1 MTTGFVKRGKKNT
14 TESIE
19 EGQKEREWRCWGCVC
34 SNKAVTE
41 HDSYWMSLRVF
52 RDARNHQN
60 WGWLQ
65 LENLPLCSSFV
76 LAGVFPHK
84 HQSRIA
90 TFQFKSNVK
99 VSWRALHLLFHLKKP
114 SPSPSD
120 VPGAFSPSGLCGQCS
135 LCGSSGQ
142 QRQSVRTEEDEAEF
156 RAAAVLQV
164 SPSETCSSI
173 FIPVE
178 IWLWLQPPSSSHE
191 TRGSR
196 TLHLW
201 D

>member
-1 MTTGFVKRGKKNT
+1 MTHTGC
-14 TESIE
+14 
-19 EGQKEREWRCWGCVC
+19 QCVC
-34 SNKAVTE
+34 LGMQETIRIGAGSNWKICLSA
-41 HDSYWMSLRVF
+41 HLLC
-52 RDARNHQN
+52 
-60 WGWLQ
+60 WLV
-65 LENLPLCSSFV
+65 C
-76 LAGVFPHK
+76 FPKK

-114 SPSPSD
+114 SPAPSD

-156 RAAAVLQV
+156 RVAAVLQV